1 VSARLVILGT
11 GGALQ
16 TTARDNT
23 ALAFVLGD
31 RSVLVDCPGSVYQK
45 LLRAG
50 VDPLRLLAVV
60 ITHSHTDHI
69 YGLPSLVH
77 NLWMVDLQVH
87 VPPLPVY
94 APAEELETLR
104 RLLGVFDLERRARFL
119 EYRALPAEG
128 GAVFLEHEGH
138 RIAAHP
144 VDHGPA
150 AFALRWDTPEGRR
163 VLYSTDTR
171 PLEALA
177 QFGRGADYFL
187 HDATYSH
194 ADAEAAQRGG
204 HSTAAQ
210 AGRMAALAGA
220 RRLVLLHLSE
230 RADAAVWVAEARAE
244 FAGPVEVP
252 EDGAVYP
259 VI

>member
-1 VSARLVILGT
+1 MSARLVILGT

-16 TTARDNT
+16 TAARDNT
-23 ALAFVLGD
+23 ALAFVIGD
-31 RSVLVDCPGSVYQK
+31 RAVLADCPGSVYQK

-60 ITHSHTDHI
+60 ITHAHADHL

-77 NLWMVDLQVH
+77 NLWLVDQQVR

-94 APAEELETLR
+94 APGENLETLR
-104 RLLGVFDLERRARFL
+104 RLLAVFDLERRATFL
-119 EYRALPAEG
+119 DYRSLPTEA

-144 VDHGPA
+144 VDHGPP
-150 AFALRWDTPEGRR
+150 AFALRWDTPGGGR
-163 VLYSTDTR
+163 VVYSTDTR

-177 QFGRGADYFL
+177 RFGRGADYFL
-187 HDATYSH
+187 HDATH
-194 ADAEAAQRGG
+194 AQADVEVAQRGG

-210 AGRMAALAGA
+210 AGRIAALAGA
-220 RRLVLLHLSE
+220 KRLVLLHLSE
-230 RADAAVWVAEARAE
+230 RAHVGQWVAEAQAE
-244 FAGPVEVP
+244 FPGPVEVP
-252 EDGAVYP
+252 DDGAVYP
-259 VI
+259 VR